1 MAQALGEE
9 ERVTRPFRAKGRLIY
24 TLKVPTSDLEWAG
37 YSTKTKHKPTAQRM
51 ADMVDAL
58 GPEGARA
65 WDVLAAIHD
74 GRFTLPELYDRWVA
88 CGKDVAALRRAL
100 EQIDLEPMVETF
112 LEAATCSEDTKAH
125 YRSLLRR
132 FFPESQP
139 FDATAFTVGRVQR
152 FVDELKVKPGTKRK
166 AGAALRAFANWLVR
180 RGILTSNPVREI
192 RLPSAAAPRTLFLDT
207 PDAQLLADA
216 QPSPY
221 RELSAILA
229 GSGIEVSVALRLRRR
244 DVDARKKEIRAAGT
258 KTHARDRV
266 VRVADW
272 AWPAVIRVMRDKKA
286 DALLFDTIPN
296 RWAAGDVH
304 RLAAEKLA
312 VQSPVF
318 AGYTMR
324 DARHTYAVR
333 QIRAGVP
340 VEVVARQL
348 GHANST
354 LVQLVYG
361 RFIPSQDER
370 DKWERL
376 ATAAEKARHKANPVP
391 PDKVTT

>member
-1 MAQALGEE
+1 M
-9 ERVTRPFRAKGRLIY
+9 TRPFRAKGRSIY
-24 TLKVPTSDLEWAG
+24 TLKVPTSDSDWTG

-51 ADMVDAL
+51 ADMIDAL

-65 WDVLAAIHD
+65 WDVLGAVHD
-74 GRFTLPELYDRWVA
+74 GRLTLPELYDRWVA
-88 CGKDVAALRRAL
+88 CGKDVANLRRAL
-100 EQIDLEPMVETF
+100 EQINLEPMVEKF
-112 LEAATCSEDTKAH
+112 LEAATCSDDTKAH
-125 YRSLLRR
+125 YRALLRR
-132 FFPESQP
+132 YFPEDQP
-139 FDATAFTVGRVQR
+139 FDATAFTTASVQR
-152 FVDELKVKPGTKRK
+152 FIDELKVKPGTKRK
-166 AGAALRAFANWLVR
+166 AGAALRAFGNWLVR
-180 RGILTSNPVREI
+180 RGVLANNPVREVS
-192 RLPSAAAPRTLFLDT
+192 LPSAATPRTLFLDT

-216 QPSPY
+216 QPSPF
-221 RELSAILA
+221 RELSALLA

-258 KTHARDRV
+258 KTYTRDRV

-272 AWPAVIRVMRDKKA
+272 AWPSVLRAMRDKKA

-296 RWAAGDVH
+296 RWDAGDAH
-304 RLAAEKLA
+304 RDAIAKLEQ
-312 VQSPVF
+312 QSPVF
-318 AGYTMR
+318 TGYTMR

-354 LVQLVYG
+354 LVQTVYG
-361 RFIPSQDER
+361 RFIPSQQER

-376 ATAAEKARHKANPVP
+376 ATAAEKARHKANPSTP
-391 PDKVTT
+391 EEVTT